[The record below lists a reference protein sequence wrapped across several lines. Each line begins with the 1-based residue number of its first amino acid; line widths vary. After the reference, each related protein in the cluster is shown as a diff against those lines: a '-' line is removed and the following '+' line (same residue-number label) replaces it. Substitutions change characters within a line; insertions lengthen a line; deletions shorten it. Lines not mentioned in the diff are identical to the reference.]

1 MEACFA
7 EDPGTGRVR
16 YSGAYFGRLG
26 GGGDRPE
33 IASQF
38 TAEDLLAVSMLSVPI
53 DGYCALHVLGYQA
66 GELNAMPAQ
75 NPLGRI

>member
-1 MEACFA
+1 MLRRGPRDGAGA
-7 EDPGTGRVR
+7 VLGRVLR
-16 YSGAYFGRLG
+16 AAWR
-26 GGGDRPE
+26 GGDRPE

-53 DGYCALHVLGYQA
+53 DAYCALHVLRYQA